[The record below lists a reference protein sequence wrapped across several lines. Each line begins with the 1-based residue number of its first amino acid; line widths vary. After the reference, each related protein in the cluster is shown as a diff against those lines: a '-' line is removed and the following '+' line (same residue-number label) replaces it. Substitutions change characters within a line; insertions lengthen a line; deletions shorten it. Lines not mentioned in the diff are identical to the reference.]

1 MYVMKQSGWIEVI
14 CGSMFSGKT
23 EELIRRIRRAQYGK
37 LSVQV
42 FKPAIDNRYEEKSVV
57 SHNGTA
63 IVAHPVHTTKE
74 ILKKVKQDTQV
85 IAIDEGQ
92 FFDQSIVSIANT
104 FANKGIRVIIAGLDT
119 DFRGEPFGPM
129 PHLMALAESVTKL
142 TAICPVCSS
151 PATRTQRL
159 INGKPASYNDPIVM
173 VGAAESYESRC
184 RHHHEVPD
192 KPENKVFNDDY
203 YRYG

>member
-1 MYVMKQSGWIEVI
+1 
-14 CGSMFSGKT
+14 
-23 EELIRRIRRAQYGK
+23 
-37 LSVQV
+37 
-42 FKPAIDNRYEEKSVV
+42 
-57 SHNGTA
+57 
-63 IVAHPVHTTKE
+63 
-74 ILKKVKQDTQV
+74 
-85 IAIDEGQ
+85 IDEGQ

-159 INGKPASYNDPIVM
+159 INAKPASRS
-173 VGAAESYESRC
+173 EEHTSELQSRFDLIS
-184 RHHHEVPD
+184 RLL
-192 KPENKVFNDDY
+192 
-203 YRYG
+203 